1 LSKIDFEALRK
12 KFEAGQKRTEIE
24 RLKATL
30 ERKVRELVACNR
42 TRMDFLERF
51 QRLIDQYNNGAHNVE
66 AMVEEMLR
74 FAGSLNEEARRHMAE
89 NLSEEELALFDL
101 LTKPEME
108 LTEKE
113 RDVVKKG
120 AQDLLERLKQ
130 EKLVIDWRKREQTRA
145 AVRQLI
151 EIALDEFLPKAYSKD
166 IFDYKCQSVYQHVYD
181 SYAGQGRSVYAALH

>member
-1 LSKIDFEALRK
+1 M
-12 KFEAGQKRTEIE
+12 QVNTYY
-24 RLKATL
+24 
-30 ERKVRELVACNR
+30 VP
-42 TRMDFLERF
+42 RF
-51 QRLIDQYNNGAHNVE
+51 SPGKYVLCPQIFTQRLIDEYNNGAHNVE
-66 AMVEEMLR
+66 AMFEELLR

-89 NLSEEELALFDL
+89 NLTEEELALFDL

-113 RDVVKKG
+113 RESVKRG
-120 AQDLLERLKQ
+120 AQDLLDRLKQ

-151 EIALDEFLPKAYSKD
+151 EMALDDFLPKAYSKE

-181 SYAGQGRSVYAALH
+181 SYAGQGRSVYAAFH